1 MASPAFKLVEQL
13 LEDYPHYDKE
23 ITKRK
28 LALAYPVREVDE
40 NIGGSHVSSN
50 TSLAERYVVTLDQDS
65 RIRMLE
71 KQQKV
76 IGKCLMT
83 LSEEELKVIRL
94 RYFHGGKPMKWED
107 VAQKSLYSKSQCLRI
122 RNYLVNE
129 IGRKLDLMD

>member
-13 LEDYPHYDKE
+13 LEDYPHYDTE
-23 ITKRK
+23 IAKRK

-40 NIGGSHVSSN
+40 NIGGSRVSSN
-50 TSLAERYVVTLDQDS
+50 SSLAERYVVTLDQDS

-83 LSEEELKVIRL
+83 LNDDELWNGIN
-94 RYFHGGKPMKWED
+94 GGTK
-107 VAQKSLYSKSQCLRI
+107 
-122 RNYLVNE
+122 
-129 IGRKLDLMD
+129 